1 MINKKLKI
9 FGIESSC
16 DESALSLIE
25 INKDE
30 IKLIKNLIS
39 SQVEIHKQFGGI
51 VPEVA
56 ARHHAENFFPL
67 LKELNIDIARDVDL
81 IATTYGPG
89 LITSLVIG
97 LELGKTLSYI
107 YKKPLIPIN
116 HIEAHIYS
124 NWLTHNELFDK
135 KKTFPALAV
144 VISGG
149 HTQIFLMKNYGKYKL
164 IGETVDDAV
173 GEAYDKVAKILNLG
187 YPGGPIINK
196 LSHEFTGKP
205 SFEFPRPMLNTKD
218 YNFSF
223 SGLKTAVLYKF
234 KQETRAITDE
244 IKKEYCFAFESA
256 VCDVLSKKIITA
268 CKNYSVKNIILG
280 GGVSANSSIR
290 DRISNDS
297 QKLGVKTYF
306 PEIKHTGDN
315 AAMIAI
321 AGYFNKNKK
330 KKNNFG
336 IIAHPNLKL

>member
-1 MINKKLKI
+1 MKI
-9 FGIESSC
+9 LGIESSC

-25 INKDE
+25 IDKNR
-30 IKLIKNLIS
+30 IKLLKNLIS

-67 LKELNIDIARDVDL
+67 LKELDINIKTDVDL
-81 IATTYGPG
+81 IAVTYGPG

-135 KKTFPALAV
+135 KKTFPVLAV

-164 IGETVDDAV
+164 LGETVDDAV
-173 GEAYDKVAKILNLG
+173 GEAYDKVAKILNLS

-196 LSHEFTGKP
+196 LSLEFTEKP
-205 SFEFPRPMLNTKD
+205 SFEFPRPMINTKD
-218 YNFSF
+218 FNFSF
-223 SGLKTAVLYKF
+223 SGLKTSVLYKWRDE
-234 KQETRAITDE
+234 KREKNQELI
-244 IKKEYCFAFESA
+244 KEYCNAFENA
-256 VCDVLSKKIITA
+256 VCDVLSKKIIRA
-268 CKNYSVKNIILG
+268 AKKYNVKNIILG

-290 DRISNDS
+290 NRISNDT
-297 QKLGVKTYF
+297 QKLNIKTYF

-321 AGYFNKNKK
+321 TGYFNINKK
-330 KKNNFG
+330 KKNNFK
-336 IIAHPNLKL
+336 ITADPNLKLPAC